1 MSATMI
7 PRPEQLVDIASHV
20 AAVKL
25 AMDGAFDE
33 RIAALKGATAKLEEA
48 QAIATTI
55 EQAKKIKDDADAYA
69 ATALGK
75 ARDALDRAQIANDK
89 AASREVTV
97 SAREQAVAARESTAN
112 ARQDAQDRR
121 EEAILSAQ
129 SATDKSLAARENAL
143 KNGEADYTSKVK
155 KLAADQAAFNQ
166 RLDALRISA

>member
-33 RIAALKGATAKLEEA
+33 RIDALKGATAKLEEA

-69 ATALGK
+69 ATALAK
-75 ARDALDRAQIANDK
+75 ARDALARAQDATDK
-89 AASREVTV
+89 VTSRETLVT
-97 SAREQAVAARESTAN
+97 AREQAAGSREAAADQRQQTQDAREQS
-112 ARQDAQDRR
+112 
-121 EEAILSAQ
+121 ILQAQ
-129 SATDKSLAARENAL
+129 SARDAQLDARADML
-143 KNGEADYTSKVK
+143 KKNQDSVSERARKLDADVR
-155 KLAADQAAFNQ
+155 AFNQ
-166 RLDALRISA
+166 RLDALKV